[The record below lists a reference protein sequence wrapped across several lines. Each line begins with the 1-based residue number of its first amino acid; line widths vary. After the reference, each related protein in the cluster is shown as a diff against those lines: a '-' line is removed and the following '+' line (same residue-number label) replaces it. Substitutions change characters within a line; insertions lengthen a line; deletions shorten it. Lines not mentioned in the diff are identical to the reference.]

1 MKVYF
6 ITHIPN
12 KNLKQIFVESGLD
25 SVHLVYLQKLAIQ
38 QKQSDILVSGI
49 YCPTSTLCNK
59 IKIVYKCSKV
69 YFSTYFKSFKE
80 VISW

>member
-49 YCPTSTLCNK
+49 YLFHIHTL
-59 IKIVYKCSKV
+59 
-69 YFSTYFKSFKE
+69 
-80 VISW
+80 